1 MLYTLANTYRDV
13 LNFERDPSK
22 LKRGYGGYER
32 NAMIERGPSKPEYAA
47 LSERDNAVVP
57 LFDYLFFAL
66 HRVQTPA
73 VLAFIEP
80 FGKCFTL
87 VSGSRSGAYNAHVG
101 AELDVIGDMWGTSA
115 NVLFQAARLA
125 LETDIANSSK
135 EFESV
140 LSMCENRFNLDA
152 TAGEGALNLSIRVNR
167 KHKDCLLEIQDL
179 KARLVLEEAK
189 ARTLQDL
196 KDKASVLSLI
206 EPLLGKRR
214 YEEVK

>member
-1 MLYTLANTYRDV
+1 MLYTLANNYRDV

-32 NAMIERGPSKPEYAA
+32 NAMIERGPSKPEYAV
-47 LSERDNAVVP
+47 LCERDNAVVP
-57 LFDYLFFAL
+57 LFDYLYFVL
-66 HRVQTPA
+66 HHVQTPA

-87 VSGSRSGAYNAHVG
+87 VSGSRSGAYNAHIG

-125 LETDIANSSK
+125 LETDISNSSK

-140 LSMCENRFNLDA
+140 LSMCQNRFNLDE
-152 TAGEGALNLSIRVNR
+152 TAGEGALGLSLRVNS
-167 KHKDCLLEIQDL
+167 KHKECLLEIQDL

-196 KDKASVLSLI
+196 KDKASVLSFI
-206 EPLLGKRR
+206 QPLLGKRR
-214 YEEVK
+214 YEEAK

>member
-13 LNFERDPSK
+13 LNYERDPSK

-32 NAMIERGPSKPEYAA
+32 NAMIERLSRHEYAA

-125 LETDIANSSK
+125 LETDISNSSK

-196 KDKASVLSLI
+196 KDKASVLSFI